1 MKLRS
6 ERQMKSQRR
15 TRRRGTALAVAPEG
29 GSMRSREDQR
39 TQRQR
44 QPRRIGTK
52 IGGERVEAGE
62 EKVWIALGKL
72 GFSRLALGGIVI
84 VGDGW

>member
-1 MKLRS
+1 
-6 ERQMKSQRR
+6 
-15 TRRRGTALAVAPEG
+15 
-29 GSMRSREDQR
+29 MRSREDQR
-39 TQRQR
+39 TQTQR
-44 QPRRIGTK
+44 QPRRIGTQT
-52 IGGERVEAGE
+52 GGGRFGAGE